1 MELRRYD
8 PADLPEI
15 YRLFYDTVHQVNRAD
30 YTQAQVDAW
39 APREM
44 DRSRWAASLAAH
56 ETWVAW
62 EDGQIAGFGDLGED
76 GYLDR
81 LYVQKDFLRQGVA
94 SAILDRLEQSARRQG
109 CRRVYTEASV
119 TARPFF
125 AHKGYRVVK
134 KQEKSLRG
142 QVFINFVMEKN
153 L

>member
-1 MELRRYD
+1 MEIRRYD
-8 PADLPEI
+8 PVNLPEI

-39 APREM
+39 APAEM
-44 DRSRWAASLAAH
+44 DRARWETSLAAH

-62 EDGQIAGFGDLGED
+62 EGGEIAGFGELGEE

-81 LYVQKDFLRQGVA
+81 LSVQKDFLRRGVA
-94 SAILDRLEQSARRQG
+94 SAILDRLEQSALRQR
-109 CRRVYTEASV
+109 CRRMYTEASI

-125 AHKGYRVVK
+125 ERRGYQVVK
-134 KQEKSLRG
+134 KQEKPLRG
-142 QVFINFVMEKN
+142 QVFINFVMEKI

>member
-1 MELRRYD
+1 MEVRRYD
-8 PADLPEI
+8 PTDLPEI

-30 YTQAQVDAW
+30 YSQGQVDAW
-39 APREM
+39 APQEM
-44 DRSRWAASLAAH
+44 DQARWEASLAAH

-62 EDGQIAGFGDLGED
+62 SGGRIAGFGDLGEN

-94 SAILDRLEQSARRQG
+94 SAILRQLEQSARQQG

-125 AHKGYRVVK
+125 AHWGYRVVK
-134 KQEKSLRG
+134 KQEKPLRG
-142 QVFINFVMEKN
+142 QVFINFVMEKI